1 MKKNTLLFVV
11 GALCLAAAAAVY
23 ATGASAVQ
31 TAREALAALQEDYS
45 KVQAVAY
52 TGFVDL
58 DAEAPALQEG
68 VLYFPVEDGEVKT
81 MADFRALLGRVYT
94 QPKAAEVLD
103 YCTGTTRVLTELDGR
118 LYRADAYEMGWP
130 IGAEVDGARWDG
142 DALTV
147 QVTLEWNEPVPG
159 VLTLRQEGGAWKI
172 DGIERAG

>member
-45 KVQAVAY
+45 KVQAIAY

-94 QPKAAEVLD
+94 QRKAAEVLD

-159 VLTLRQEGGAWKI
+159 VLTLRPEGGAWKI

>member
-45 KVQAVAY
+45 KVQALAY

-58 DAEAPALQEG
+58 DSEAPAALDG
-68 VLYFPVEDGEVKT
+68 VLYFPVEDEQVKS
-81 MADFRALLGRVYT
+81 MEDVRALLGRVYT
-94 QPKAAEVLD
+94 QSKAAEVLD
-103 YCTGTTRVLTELDGR
+103 YCTGTTRVLIEQNGR
-118 LYRADAYEMGWP
+118 LYRADAYEPGWP
-130 IGAEVDGARWDG
+130 IGPELEGAKWDG

-159 VLTLRQEGGAWKI
+159 VVTLRQEDGVWKI
-172 DGIERAG
+172 DAVAQAA

>member
-1 MKKNTLLFVV
+1 MKKNTLLLVI
-11 GALCLAAAAAVY
+11 GAVCLAAAAAVY
-23 ATGASAVQ
+23 TTGASAVQ

-45 KVQAVAY
+45 KVQALAY

-58 DAEAPALQEG
+58 DTEAPAVLDG
-68 VLYFPVEDGEVKT
+68 VLYFPVEDEQVKS
-81 MADFRALLGRVYT
+81 MEDVRALLGRVYT

-103 YCTGTTRVLTELDGR
+103 YCTGTTRVLTERNGR

-130 IGAEVDGARWDG
+130 IGAEVEGAQWDG

-159 VLTLRQEGGAWKI
+159 VVTLRQEDGTWKI
-172 DGIERAG
+172 DSIAQAA

>member
-45 KVQAVAY
+45 KVQAIAY

-94 QPKAAEVLD
+94 QRKAAEVLD

-159 VLTLRQEGGAWKI
+159 VLTLRQEDGAWKI

>member
-45 KVQAVAY
+45 KVQAIAY

-58 DAEAPALQEG
+58 DGEAPVSLDG
-68 VLYFPVEDGEVKT
+68 TLYFPVADREVKT

-94 QPKAAEVLD
+94 QRKAAEVLD

>member
-45 KVQAVAY
+45 KVQAIAY

-58 DAEAPALQEG
+58 DSEAPVSLDEM
-68 VLYFPVEDGEVKT
+68 LYFPVADSEVGT

-94 QPKAAEVLD
+94 QRKAAEVLD
-103 YCTGTTRVLTELDGR
+103 YCTGTTRVLIERNGR

-130 IGAEVDGARWDG
+130 IGPEVEGAQWDG

-159 VLTLRQEGGAWKI
+159 VVTLRREDGAWKI
-172 DGIERAG
+172 DAVAQAG

>member
-147 QVTLEWNEPVPG
+147 QVTLEWNEPAPG
-159 VLTLRQEGGAWKI
+159 VLTLRPEGGAWKI

>member
-11 GALCLAAAAAVY
+11 GAVCLAAAAAVY

-45 KVQAVAY
+45 KVQALAY

-58 DAEAPALQEG
+58 DTEAPAALDG
-68 VLYFPVEDGEVKT
+68 VLYFPVEDEQVKS
-81 MADFRALLGRVYT
+81 MEDVRALLDRVYT
-94 QPKAAEVLD
+94 QRKAAEVLD
-103 YCTGTTRVLTELDGR
+103 YCTGTTRVLTERNGR

-130 IGAEVDGARWDG
+130 IGPEVEGAQWDG

-159 VLTLRQEGGAWKI
+159 VVTLRREGGAWKI
-172 DGIERAG
+172 DSIAQAA

>member
-11 GALCLAAAAAVY
+11 GAVCLAAAAAVY

-58 DAEAPALQEG
+58 DSEAPAALDG
-68 VLYFPVEDGEVKT
+68 VLYFPVEDEQVKS
-81 MADFRALLGRVYT
+81 MEDVRALLGRVYT

-159 VLTLRQEGGAWKI
+159 VLTLRPEGGAWKI

>member
-45 KVQAVAY
+45 KVQAIAY

-58 DAEAPALQEG
+58 DSEAPAALDG

-81 MADFRALLGRVYT
+81 LEDVRALLGRVYT
-94 QPKAAEVLD
+94 QSKAAEVLD
-103 YCTGTTRVLTELDGR
+103 YCTGTTRVLIELDGR
-118 LYRADAYEMGWP
+118 LYRADAYEPGWP
-130 IGAEVDGARWDG
+130 IGPELEGAKWDG

-159 VLTLRQEGGAWKI
+159 VVTLRREGGAWKI

>member
-58 DAEAPALQEG
+58 DGEAPVSLDG
-68 VLYFPVEDGEVKT
+68 TLYFPVADREVKT

-94 QPKAAEVLD
+94 QRKAAEVLD

>member
-45 KVQAVAY
+45 KVQAIAY

-94 QPKAAEVLD
+94 QRKAAEVLD

-159 VLTLRQEGGAWKI
+159 VLTLGPEGGAWKI

>member
-45 KVQAVAY
+45 KVQAIAY

-58 DAEAPALQEG
+58 DGEAPVSLDG
-68 VLYFPVEDGEVKT
+68 TLYFPVADREVKT

-94 QPKAAEVLD
+94 QRKAAEVLD

-172 DGIERAG
+172 DGIAQAA

>member
-45 KVQAVAY
+45 KVQAIAY

-147 QVTLEWNEPVPG
+147 QVTLEWNEPAPG
-159 VLTLRQEGGAWKI
+159 VLTLRQEDGTRKI
-172 DGIERAG
+172 DGIAQAA

>member
-11 GALCLAAAAAVY
+11 GAVCLAAAAAVY

-45 KVQAVAY
+45 KVQAIAY

-58 DAEAPALQEG
+58 DTEAPAVLDG

-81 MADFRALLGRVYT
+81 LEDVRALLGRVYT

-103 YCTGTTRVLTELDGR
+103 YCTGTTRVLTERNGR

-130 IGAEVDGARWDG
+130 IGAEVEGAQWDG

-159 VLTLRQEGGAWKI
+159 VVTLRQEDGAWKI
-172 DGIERAG
+172 DAVAQAA

>member
-45 KVQAVAY
+45 KVQAIAY

-58 DAEAPALQEG
+58 DAEAPVSLDEM
-68 VLYFPVEDGEVKT
+68 LYFPVADSEVGT

-142 DALTV
+142 NALTV
-147 QVTLEWNEPVPG
+147 QVTLEWNEPAPG

-172 DGIERAG
+172 DGIAQAA

>member
-45 KVQAVAY
+45 KVQAIAY

-147 QVTLEWNEPVPG
+147 QVTLEWNEPAPG
-159 VLTLRQEGGAWKI
+159 VLTLRQEDGAWKI
-172 DGIERAG
+172 DSIAQAA

>member
-11 GALCLAAAAAVY
+11 GAVCLAAAAAVY

-45 KVQAVAY
+45 KVQALAY

-58 DAEAPALQEG
+58 DTEAPAALDG

-81 MADFRALLGRVYT
+81 LEDVRALLGRVYT
-94 QPKAAEVLD
+94 QSKAAEVLD

-172 DGIERAG
+172 DGIERAS

>member
-11 GALCLAAAAAVY
+11 GAVCLAVAAAVY

-45 KVQAVAY
+45 KVQALAY

-58 DAEAPALQEG
+58 DSEAPAALDG
-68 VLYFPVEDGEVKT
+68 VLYFPVEDEQVKS
-81 MADFRALLGRVYT
+81 MEDVRDLLGRVYT
-94 QPKAAEVLD
+94 QSKAAEVLD

-130 IGAEVDGARWDG
+130 IGAEVDAAQWDG

-159 VLTLRQEGGAWKI
+159 VVTLRREDGAWKI

>member
-23 ATGASAVQ
+23 ATGVSAVQ

-94 QPKAAEVLD
+94 QRKAAEVLD

-130 IGAEVDGARWDG
+130 IGVEVDGARWDG

-147 QVTLEWNEPVPG
+147 QVTLEWNEPAPG
-159 VLTLRQEGGAWKI
+159 VLTLRQEDGAWKI
-172 DGIERAG
+172 DGIAQAA

>member
-11 GALCLAAAAAVY
+11 GAVCLAAAAAVY

-45 KVQAVAY
+45 KVQAIAY

-58 DAEAPALQEG
+58 DSEAPAALDG
-68 VLYFPVEDGEVKT
+68 VLYFPVEDEQVKS
-81 MADFRALLGRVYT
+81 MEDVRALLGRVYT
-94 QPKAAEVLD
+94 QSKAAEVLD
-103 YCTGTTRVLTELDGR
+103 YCTGTTRVLIEQNGR
-118 LYRADAYEMGWP
+118 LYRADAYEPGWP
-130 IGAEVDGARWDG
+130 IGPEVEGAQWDG

-159 VLTLRQEGGAWKI
+159 VVTLRQENGTWKI

>member
-45 KVQAVAY
+45 KVQAIAY

-94 QPKAAEVLD
+94 QRKAAEVLD

-147 QVTLEWNEPVPG
+147 QITLEWNEPVPG

-172 DGIERAG
+172 DGIDRAG

>member
-45 KVQAVAY
+45 KVQALAY

-58 DAEAPALQEG
+58 DSEAPAALDG
-68 VLYFPVEDGEVKT
+68 VRYFPVEDEQVKS
-81 MADFRALLGRVYT
+81 MEDVRALLDRVYT
-94 QPKAAEVLD
+94 QSKAAEVLD
-103 YCTGTTRVLTELDGR
+103 YCTGTTRVLTERDGR
-118 LYRADAYEMGWP
+118 LYRADAYEPGWP
-130 IGAEVDGARWDG
+130 IGPEVDAAQWDG

-159 VLTLRQEGGAWKI
+159 VVTLRQEGGAWKI

>member
-1 MKKNTLLFVV
+1 MQ
-11 GALCLAAAAAVY
+11 AL
-23 ATGASAVQ
+23 
-31 TAREALAALQEDYS
+31 
-45 KVQAVAY
+45 AY

-58 DAEAPALQEG
+58 DSEAPAALDG
-68 VLYFPVEDGEVKT
+68 VLYFPVEDEQVKS
-81 MADFRALLGRVYT
+81 MEDVRALLGRVYT

-130 IGAEVDGARWDG
+130 IGAEVDAAQWDG

-147 QVTLEWNEPVPG
+147 QVTLEWNEPAPG
-159 VLTLRQEGGAWKI
+159 VVTLRREGGAWKI

>member
-11 GALCLAAAAAVY
+11 GAVCLAAAAAVY

-118 LYRADAYEMGWP
+118 LYRADAYEPGWP
-130 IGAEVDGARWDG
+130 IGPELEGARWDG

>member
-45 KVQAVAY
+45 KVQAIAY

-94 QPKAAEVLD
+94 QRKAAEVLD

-130 IGAEVDGARWDG
+130 IGAEVDAAQWDG

-147 QVTLEWNEPVPG
+147 QVTLEWNEPAPG
-159 VLTLRQEGGAWKI
+159 VLTLRQEDGAWKI
-172 DGIERAG
+172 DGIAQAA

>member
-45 KVQAVAY
+45 KVQAIAY

-147 QVTLEWNEPVPG
+147 QVTLEWNEPAPG
-159 VLTLRQEGGAWKI
+159 VLTLRPEGGAWKI
-172 DGIERAG
+172 DGIAQAA

>member
-45 KVQAVAY
+45 KVQAIAY

-172 DGIERAG
+172 DGIDRAG

>member
-45 KVQAVAY
+45 KVQALAY

-58 DAEAPALQEG
+58 DSEAPAALDG

-81 MADFRALLGRVYT
+81 MADFHALLSRVYT

-130 IGAEVDGARWDG
+130 IGAEVDAAQWDG

-172 DGIERAG
+172 DGIERAS

>member
-45 KVQAVAY
+45 KVQAIAY

-147 QVTLEWNEPVPG
+147 QVTLEWNEPAPG
-159 VLTLRQEGGAWKI
+159 VLTLRPEGGAWKI

>member
-45 KVQAVAY
+45 KVQAIAY

-81 MADFRALLGRVYT
+81 MADFHALLGRVYT
-94 QPKAAEVLD
+94 QRKAAEVLD

-130 IGAEVDGARWDG
+130 IGAEVDGAQWDG

-159 VLTLRQEGGAWKI
+159 VLTLRPEGGAWKI
-172 DGIERAG
+172 DGIAQAA

>member
-45 KVQAVAY
+45 KVQAIAY

-58 DAEAPALQEG
+58 DGEAPVSLDG
-68 VLYFPVEDGEVKT
+68 TLYFPVADREVKT

-94 QPKAAEVLD
+94 QRKAAEVLD

-172 DGIERAG
+172 DGIERAS

>member
-11 GALCLAAAAAVY
+11 GAVCLAAAAAVY

-45 KVQAVAY
+45 KVQALAY

-58 DAEAPALQEG
+58 DTEAPAALDG

-81 MADFRALLGRVYT
+81 LEDVRALLGRVYT
-94 QPKAAEVLD
+94 QRKAAEVLD

-130 IGAEVDGARWDG
+130 IGAEADAAQWDG

-172 DGIERAG
+172 DGIERAS

>member
-45 KVQAVAY
+45 KVQAIAY

-147 QVTLEWNEPVPG
+147 QVTLEWNEPAPG
-159 VLTLRQEGGAWKI
+159 VLTLRQEDGTWKI
-172 DGIERAG
+172 DGIAQAA

>member
-45 KVQAVAY
+45 KVQAIAY

-94 QPKAAEVLD
+94 QRKAAEVLD

-159 VLTLRQEGGAWKI
+159 VLTLRPEGGAWKI
-172 DGIERAG
+172 DGIAQAA

>member
-45 KVQAVAY
+45 KVQAIAY

-172 DGIERAG
+172 DGIERAS

>member
-11 GALCLAAAAAVY
+11 GAVCLAAAAAVY

-45 KVQAVAY
+45 KVQAIAY

-58 DAEAPALQEG
+58 DSEAPAALDG
-68 VLYFPVEDGEVKT
+68 VLYFPVEDEQVKS
-81 MADFRALLGRVYT
+81 MEDVRALLGRVYT
-94 QPKAAEVLD
+94 QSKAAEVLD
-103 YCTGTTRVLTELDGR
+103 SCTGTTRVLIEQNGR
-118 LYRADAYEMGWP
+118 LYRADAYEPGWP
-130 IGAEVDGARWDG
+130 IGPELEGAKWDV

-159 VLTLRQEGGAWKI
+159 VVTLRQEDGVWKI
-172 DGIERAG
+172 DAVAQAA